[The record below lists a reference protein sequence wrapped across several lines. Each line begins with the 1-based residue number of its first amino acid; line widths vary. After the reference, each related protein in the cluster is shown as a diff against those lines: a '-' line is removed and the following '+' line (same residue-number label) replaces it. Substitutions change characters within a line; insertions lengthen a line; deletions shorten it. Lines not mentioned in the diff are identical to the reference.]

1 MSGLGVAWRL
11 LADFVRSRPALVGVY
26 VVLQLLQAVL
36 SGIGLVLLVPL
47 LTVVG
52 VGGGEAGALAA
63 PARFFFDTLGL
74 PESLP
79 VLLGVFVGLVAVR
92 EAVNFLST
100 DVGNLLRVRYT
111 ASLRLRLFGAISR
124 ASWPFVSA
132 LRISDTQHALQGEIG
147 AVSNT
152 VMQLL
157 RTANT
162 LMMLLAYATVTLIVA
177 PAVGLPLLGIALAV
191 TIVGGPLVRRSR
203 SYGTR
208 LLAAQRGAGAIT
220 FDHLEGMREAK
231 SFGAEERA
239 IERFGDHLDETI
251 ASDIAFRRTQASL
264 SALLGV
270 GSALVLAILAWV
282 AIEGLAGDSLS
293 PASLIVLIYLLSR
306 LIPSAVSLLQTA
318 QQIAHTSPA
327 FESVTDLVDSA
338 EAAREQDID
347 GEQDT
352 IALLE
357 RLLLDGVSFR
367 YSADDPWVLDGVDL
381 AIEAGSL
388 TLVTG
393 STGSGKTTLADVV
406 MGLVG
411 PQSGHVVVDGTVI
424 DRSTLGAWR
433 RSMAYVPQH
442 TFLFHG
448 TIRDNLLLADP
459 DAADEDLWRV
469 LEAAQVDDRIRRM
482 PGALD
487 GEIGDGG
494 HGLSGGERQRLA
506 LARALIRRPSLLVL
520 DEATSALDPET
531 ERHILD
537 SVAALGPSTTV
548 LAITHRE
555 SAAAYADTIVH
566 FGLDGIEIRDGGRRR
581 GQVS

>member
-1 MSGLGVAWRL
+1 MSGLRVAWRL
-11 LADFVRSRPALVGVY
+11 LGDFVRSRPVLAVAY
-26 VVLQLLQAVL
+26 AVLQVLQAVL
-36 SGIGLVLLVPL
+36 AGIGLVLLVPL

-52 VGGGEAGALAA
+52 VGGDEAGALAA
-63 PARFFFDTLGL
+63 PARFFFETLGL

-79 VLLGVFVGLVAVR
+79 VLLGVFVALVALR
-92 EAVNFLST
+92 EAVSFLSA
-100 DVGNLLRVRYT
+100 DVSNRLRVRYT
-111 ASLRLRLFGAISR
+111 ADLRLRLFGAISR
-124 ASWPFVSA
+124 ASWPFVA
-132 LRISDTQHALQGEIG
+132 RLRTSDTQHALQTEIG

-152 VMQLL
+152 VFQLL
-157 RTANT
+157 RTAN
-162 LMMLLAYATVTLIVA
+162 MLIMLVAYAVVTLIVA
-177 PAVGLPLLGIALAV
+177 PTVALPLLGIALVVAV
-191 TIVGGPLVRRSR
+191 VGGPLVRRSR
-203 SYGTR
+203 AHGSR
-208 LLAAQRGAGAIT
+208 LLVAQRGAGAIT

-239 IERFGDHLDETI
+239 IARFGDHLDETI
-251 ASDIAFRRTQASL
+251 ASDVAFRRTQAAV

-270 GSALVLAILAWV
+270 GSALVLAALSWV
-282 AIEGLAGDSLS
+282 AIEGPAGDSLS
-293 PASLIVLIYLLSR
+293 PASLIVLIYLFSR
-306 LIPSAVSLLQTA
+306 LIPSTISLLQTA

-327 FESVTDLVDSA
+327 FESVTDLVRRA
-338 EAAREQDID
+338 EAAREQEID
-347 GEQDT
+347 GEHRT

-357 RLLLDGVSFR
+357 RLSLDGVRFR
-367 YSADDPWVLDGVDL
+367 YGAEDPWVLDNIELG
-381 AIEAGSL
+381 IEAGSL

-406 MGLVG
+406 MGLVEPEVG
-411 PQSGHVVVDGTVI
+411 QVAIDGTVV
-424 DRSTLGAWR
+424 DKSTVGAWR
-433 RSMAYVPQH
+433 RATAYVPQY

-459 DAADEDLWRV
+459 NATDEDLWRA
-469 LEAAQVDDRIRRM
+469 LEDAQVADRIRRM

-531 ERHILD
+531 EGRILD

-566 FGLDGIEIRDGGRRR
+566 FGPDGVEVHGGGRMRKEP
-581 GQVS
+581 S